1 MLHSPCSHARD
12 CRWGSQTV
20 PGTCGFANC
29 MRDRYFREAKIHKS
43 SAAIG
48 ILIDAG
54 EISEHGYI
62 NHPDGTFT
70 RY

>member
-1 MLHSPCSHARD
+1 MHSPCSHALE
-12 CRWGSQTV
+12 CRWGSRTV

-29 MRDRYFREAKIHKS
+29 LRDRYFREARNNKDIF
-43 SAAIG
+43 AID
-48 ILIDAG
+48 ILRDAG